1 MAVLDRSELEASP
14 LADLHAIADQLGLDG
29 FRRLRKADL
38 IDAILGEPANG
49 RDGAGA
55 AGHDPDSREDS
66 EGSGRLNADEE
77 AGAGSS
83 ARARGGSTS
92 TGAAR
97 KRRAPRLRR
106 GAGSKGEAEGTS
118 ADERESSSASRS
130 SASSSSSSSS
140 SDASDSS
147 RRGRG
152 AGERD
157 GRSGRGGRGAA
168 PSDGRAGAP
177 SSKAKIDGDEDGA
190 RSAEGV
196 VELLGNGSAF
206 LRVDPPE
213 PSDDDVYISAAQ
225 VRRCELVSGDR
236 VTGPVRTPRRS
247 ERYPSLVRIDTING
261 ASADAV
267 SESAHYEDL
276 PVAYP
281 SQRFALNAGDPTLD
295 AIEWLTPL
303 GRGSRAVIVGPA
315 RAGKTETLRRLL
327 GVLAG
332 SDAVDRGSE
341 TAATDTGPADW
352 PGALAP
358 QGEAAGEA
366 APAGKAGSLEV
377 TVVLAG
383 ARPEEIAEWREGQ
396 EGQDGGLP
404 IPVAALSFAAS
415 ADAQGQAVERAIE
428 AAKRVAARGGDAV
441 VLIDGL
447 DGMHPPAARKTL
459 AAARN
464 LRDGGSLTVIATAT
478 RPFGGETT
486 VIALDAGLTG
496 SGLPILDLA
505 ASGTLKAELLVG
517 EGGAKA
523 IAKARAEA
531 RG

>member
-1 MAVLDRSELEASP
+1 MSVLDRSELEASP

-29 FRRLRKADL
+29 FRRLRKPEL
-38 IDAILGEPANG
+38 IGVILGEPVEG
-49 RDGAGA
+49 QAGT
-55 AGHDPDSREDS
+55 DEDS
-66 EGSGRLNADEE
+66 AESGKETANDGPEG
-77 AGAGSS
+77 GSS
-83 ARARGGSTS
+83 ESASTTTDGVS
-92 TGAAR
+92 R

-106 GAGSKGEAEGTS
+106 GAKVEAES
-118 ADERESSSASRS
+118 VSSTEPE
-130 SASSSSSSSS
+130 SSSSSSSS
-140 SDASDSS
+140 SASS

-152 AGERD
+152 TGERD
-157 GRSGRGGRGAA
+157 GRGSRSDRGSAQSNEGSDAA
-168 PSDGRAGAP
+168 PSKTAP
-177 SSKAKIDGDEDGA
+177 SDSGA

-236 VTGPVRTPRRS
+236 VTGPVRMPRRS

-261 ASADAV
+261 VSADAV

-276 PVAYP
+276 PVLYP
-281 SQRFALNAGDPTLD
+281 SERLALNAGDPTLD

-327 GVLAG
+327 G
-332 SDAVDRGSE
+332 AV
-341 TAATDTGPADW
+341 TAAG
-352 PGALAP
+352 
-358 QGEAAGEA
+358 AGE
-366 APAGKAGSLEV
+366 GGGSGVLEV
-377 TVVLAG
+377 SVVLVG
-383 ARPEEIAEWREGQ
+383 VRPEEIAEWQEGREGT
-396 EGQDGGLP
+396 P
-404 IPVAALSFAAS
+404 SPAAALSFAAS
-415 ADAQGQAVERAIE
+415 ADAQSQAVERAMDG
-428 AAKRVAARGGDAV
+428 AKRVATRGGHAL

-447 DGMHPPAARKTL
+447 DGLHPPAARKTL

-486 VIALDAGLTG
+486 VIALDGGLTE

-505 ASGTLKAELLVG
+505 ASGTLKPELLVG
-517 EGGAKA
+517 EDGAKA

-531 RG
+531 RA

>member
-1 MAVLDRSELEASP
+1 M
-14 LADLHAIADQLGLDG
+14 
-29 FRRLRKADL
+29 
-38 IDAILGEPANG
+38 
-49 RDGAGA
+49 
-55 AGHDPDSREDS
+55 
-66 EGSGRLNADEE
+66 
-77 AGAGSS
+77 
-83 ARARGGSTS
+83 
-92 TGAAR
+92 
-97 KRRAPRLRR
+97 
-106 GAGSKGEAEGTS
+106 
-118 ADERESSSASRS
+118 
-130 SASSSSSSSS
+130 
-140 SDASDSS
+140 
-147 RRGRG
+147 
-152 AGERD
+152 
-157 GRSGRGGRGAA
+157 
-168 PSDGRAGAP
+168 
-177 SSKAKIDGDEDGA
+177 
-190 RSAEGV
+190 

-261 ASADAV
+261 SSADAV
-267 SESAHYEDL
+267 SEGAHYEDL
-276 PVAYP
+276 PVGYP
-281 SQRFALNAGDPTLD
+281 SERLALNAGDPTLD

-303 GRGSRAVIVGPA
+303 GRGSRAVIAGPP

-327 GVLAG
+327 G
-332 SDAVDRGSE
+332 
-341 TAATDTGPADW
+341 
-352 PGALAP
+352 ALKDS
-358 QGEAAGEA
+358 G
-366 APAGKAGSLEV
+366 LEV

-383 ARPEEIAEWREGQ
+383 ARPEEIAEWREGPT
-396 EGQDGGLP
+396 E
-404 IPVAALSFAAS
+404 PVAALSFAAS

-464 LRDGGSLTVIATAT
+464 LRDGGSLTVIATAA

-486 VIALDAGLTG
+486 VIALDAGLTD

-505 ASGTLKAELLVG
+505 GSGTLKAELLVG
-517 EGGAKA
+517 EDGARA